1 MKRSNW
7 VRLIAVILIISMLAA
22 PVSAATNRGSDG
34 VRANGLIGTIVEII
48 RDIIRDIFDD
58 WFDKPGDG
66 EPVPTEPIETTAPTA
81 PGETEPTE
89 PGETEPG
96 ETKPTTPGETKPTE
110 PGETEPD
117 EPELN
122 EPPQSPDNDLELIEG
137 HANTA
142 NGHLLRGV
150 TYSLAN
156 IIAQQGEP
164 LTTATA
170 NRFGTKLGNSLGG
183 NAVSTGLKTM
193 ASKGGIQTMAD
204 TQATAESVKIEGI
217 TGVASSYNQ
226 DENSVAANAFDGQP
240 NTYWASAAGGKV
252 AEQYLITDLGGEYT
266 IDKVVYTKRYD
277 SGAKYNCTGNLLDYI
292 IEVRVGED
300 GEWQQVASGATVSSD
315 TDGTT
320 EITFNAVP
328 ATHVRLRAT
337 QSYHW
342 DTPQV
347 NTVMTCAEFEVYG
360 YAETID
366 PSDDSR
372 DIPTSVLTATAGNS
386 QTNQGPENTLD
397 GNDDTLW
404 HTSWD
409 GSSRDTHW
417 IQFQLSADYNV
428 DGLRYRPRQG
438 SGDGSQNGLITE
450 YEIQISADGQTFTPV
465 TTGTWS
471 YSDRSWKIATFDAVN
486 TKYVRLVVKDAQS
499 NSTTNLY
506 ASAAEIRLTG
516 EVIETPEPEVPVE
529 PEQPA
534 IGSEVVFFP
543 VTMFNYNNGI
553 SELNDDDIMR
563 NLTHQA
569 EVEAGLKEKWEGLYF
584 SGGKPAPTSYTY
596 TTEAASHSDLSW
608 QQVMDG
614 TYYADEAYTEQ
625 VTVEPITEGGSEWN
639 AITLT
644 ASSDWVEFPEYAN
657 SNYYYKDGSNY
668 ELITYTISYAY
679 GYWYVYTG
687 ENQEYHSIEA
697 AELTIYAHGGE
708 VTGYNL
714 VAGDQTLAT
723 LDGTDLTTKVDVTL
737 YTAAGE
743 VTVNKSYAEW
753 NWWAYETDGDAAR
766 NKFYAGLVQDELV
779 DGELKFNVAEPG
791 IFTFDSAHPEITND
805 GIKDIYQHVGLP
817 FVKNAKGYY
826 TFDSDANGTYFADTN
841 GDGKSDPWYG
851 AEDDFFNMY
860 LDYGVKQGWD
870 GMYYG
875 DGSTNLWAP
884 YNTNANDTGEG
895 AIDYHFG
902 MRADIPFSMTP
913 NGRIKST
920 DDNSE
925 PITFTFKGDDDVWIF
940 IDGHLVIDLGGIHNR
955 LGATIDF
962 ANNTITYFKPES
974 NTNTNE
980 FGAYNVED
988 FELVQKLY
996 SDADGE
1002 GALGQTRANFST
1014 VVDHEMSIFYLE
1026 RGKGTSNCQIE
1037 FNLPMLDTVLVTKDI
1052 THSWSARE
1060 DELDGPDKDGTAPLT
1075 AKEQAAVDKLD
1086 FDFKLWKKEIGG
1098 RYTAVANT
1106 NYYLLDKED
1115 NILGIYT
1122 TGTDGTFSLKNGQTA
1137 MFMTD
1142 LGNGTVTYAVEEL
1155 DLDLDTFLTP
1165 DYKFAGLATDGFDF
1179 YGETLNNDTED
1190 ENDTK
1195 LVEKHLDGNASQIGE
1210 QELPMDAVQL
1220 VSYDVTPYG
1229 SIEAI
1234 ESLEFICTNYLN
1246 AELPNPTARAYEDI
1260 IVIDYGLP
1268 VQVDPL
1274 HNDLFRGDDIE
1285 IVTWGDETLEL
1296 NEVLESNQI
1305 YAVPYG
1311 TEGGTTWSGNKVLAA
1326 AKVAASN
1333 NSYND
1338 NLIDLADCLYTFK
1351 DVGDGCYEVSATT
1364 ADGTKV
1370 YLNHYTSD
1378 TNEIPHDSIPGRIK
1392 VENGSI
1398 QNMFKLIAQTMT
1410 GGTGSAR
1417 TLHFHTEQTV
1427 PYWNRCGNDNT
1438 YTCQEYL
1445 YRPAGKDDVSSTEI
1459 PGYVMVTSVADIV
1472 DGGQYLIVHDKD
1484 ASSTEDDM
1492 FVLHPSTSGDKY
1504 HHVAKLE
1511 TTNAPAIGSAFS
1523 FDFGTVKFNDVT
1535 YAETVNADGTI
1546 TFTRDSFEYELTE
1559 QMTEVEEIRYI
1570 IKVNSTVEEEIGDE
1584 TVTKTACRYALGK
1597 VYIVPATIMYYEE
1610 NFNGLVKFT
1619 NANGAFTPEQK
1630 KEASYVSPYQ
1640 EPGVVGTVG
1649 DSTYGSDDAYE
1660 RDPYDSNGT
1669 SYFFDTTNG
1678 YVRFQYTFTGTGTS
1692 IFART
1697 SANTGYMQVLL
1708 FNGALDDATQY
1719 VGDKEYQKDV
1729 WYRDTFY
1736 NDANNTD
1743 LDGESLY
1750 NIPVYTNNELDYGT
1764 YTILVTVAKAGTPGA
1779 GPNLERSGN
1788 EFYLDGIRIMQ
1799 PLNESADETL
1809 TEKALDAYAADGESN
1824 LVVETLRQKLITDVK
1839 EGEAVWDGEN
1849 FVVLTD
1855 TNGAITAAEDYISY
1869 GPKEEVYL
1877 ARGQKISFSMKYWKP
1892 QGLKLY
1898 IGMKAPFGT
1907 VGTDDVGPYSAK
1919 LNVGKNSF
1927 TLRNATDCY
1936 YDVTDMQ
1943 EKLEAVYFQA
1953 EDANG
1958 NLLFT
1963 DADGNELY
1971 MDADGYFWNKETN
1984 EPFTV
1989 ADGVVIYMDDEG
2001 NFWNSETGE
2010 KYEGEDKPTPV
2021 YTDEIDYYI
2030 ITYTFEA
2037 TDSIVALTNIKVVGN
2052 FEFIIIEDNEE
2063 TQEGGGT
2070 GET

>member
-81 PGETEPTE
+81 PSETEPTE

-150 TYSLAN
+150 TYSLAS

-170 NRFGTKLGNSLGG
+170 NRFGTKLDNSLGG
-183 NAVSTGLKTM
+183 NAVSTGVKPMALKSSG
-193 ASKGGIQTMAD
+193 AS
-204 TQATAESVKIEGI
+204 V
-217 TGVASSYNQ
+217 
-226 DENSVAANAFDGQP
+226 
-240 NTYWASAAGGKV
+240 ASAA
-252 AEQYLITDLGGEYT
+252 ATDE
-266 IDKVVYTKRYD
+266 
-277 SGAKYNCTGNLLDYI
+277 
-292 IEVRVGED
+292 
-300 GEWQQVASGATVSSD
+300 
-315 TDGTT
+315 
-320 EITFNAVP
+320 
-328 ATHVRLRAT
+328 
-337 QSYHW
+337 
-342 DTPQV
+342 
-347 NTVMTCAEFEVYG
+347 
-360 YAETID
+360 
-366 PSDDSR
+366 SR
-372 DIPTSVLTATAGNS
+372 DIPTSVLTATAGDYETDGGAS
-386 QTNQGPENTLD
+386 EGPPELVLD
-397 GNDDTLW
+397 GNTNTLW
-404 HTSWD
+404 HTDWT
-409 GSSRDTHW
+409 GTSRDNHW
-417 IQFQLSADYNV
+417 IQFALSEEYNV
-428 DGLRYRPRQG
+428 DGLRYLPRQ
-438 SGDGSQNGLITE
+438 SGGANGIITE
-450 YEIQISADGQTFTPV
+450 YSIQVSDDGETFRTV
-465 TTGTWS
+465 TTGNWTN
-471 YSDRSWKIATFDAVN
+471 DRNWKIAQFTAENV
-486 TKYVRLVVKDAQS
+486 KYVRLVSLDATS
-499 NSTTNLY
+499 EISY
-506 ASAAEIRLTG
+506 VFASAAEIRLTG
-516 EVIETPEPEVPVE
+516 EEIETIPVE

-534 IGSEVVFFP
+534 IGSELVYFP

-553 SELNDDDIMR
+553 SELNEDAIMR
-563 NLTHQA
+563 TLTHQA
-569 EVEAGLKEKWEGLYF
+569 EVEAGLKENWEGLYF
-584 SGGKPAPTSYTY
+584 SGGKPDPTSHSY

-614 TYYADEAYTEQ
+614 TYYADEACTEQ
-625 VTVEPITEGGSEWN
+625 VAVNTIGDASSEY
-639 AITLT
+639 TLT
-644 ASSDWVEFPEYAN
+644 TVAVGDIWNTRGNEVNVAGTNTFET
-657 SNYYYKDGSNY
+657 NYYYYYSSKYYPVYIRNDGSTYYVQFRMTDYYDYLYGVGPNY
-668 ELITYTISYAY
+668 GAMFGIADEVTLYENSIT
-679 GYWYVYTG
+679 
-687 ENQEYHSIEA
+687 
-697 AELTIYAHGGE
+697 
-708 VTGYNL
+708 VTGYTL
-714 VAGDQTLAT
+714 VAGDNTLAT
-723 LDGTDLTTKVDVTL
+723 LDGTDLTTKVGVPL

-743 VTVNKSYAEW
+743 VTVEKDYAEW
-753 NWWAYETDGDAAR
+753 NFWAYKTSGNAAQ

-779 DGELKFNVAEPG
+779 DGELKFNVVEPG
-791 IFTFDSAHPEITND
+791 IFTFDASDPTITND
-805 GIKDIYQHVGLP
+805 GIKDIYQNVGLP
-817 FVKNAKGYY
+817 FIKNEKGYY
-826 TFDSDANGTYFADTN
+826 TFKSDAHGTYFADTN
-841 GDGKSDPWYG
+841 NDNKSDPWYG
-851 AEDDFFNMY
+851 AEDDYFNMY
-860 LDYGVKQGWD
+860 FDYKQTQGWS
-870 GMYYG
+870 GMDYG

-884 YNTNANDTGEG
+884 FNTNANDTAEG
-895 AIDYHFG
+895 NIDYHFG

-913 NGRIKST
+913 NGCIKSN
-920 DDNSE
+920 DDNSDH
-925 PITFTFKGDDDVWIF
+925 ITFTFQGDDDVWIF

-974 NTNTNE
+974 NPSTPE
-980 FGAYNVED
+980 FGAFNIEN

-996 SDADGE
+996 NDADGE

-1052 THSWSARE
+1052 THSWSAAA
-1060 DELDGPDKDGTAPLT
+1060 DEGDGDNGDGTEPLT

-1086 FDFKLWKKEIGG
+1086 FDFKLWKMENGSK
-1098 RYTAVANT
+1098 YTAVANT
-1106 NYYLLDKED
+1106 NYYLLDKAD
-1115 NILGIYT
+1115 NILGIFT
-1122 TGTDGTFSLKNGQTA
+1122 TGADGTFSLKNGQTA

-1165 DYKFAGLATDGFDF
+1165 DYKFTGLATNGFDF
-1179 YGETLNNDTED
+1179 YGWTLDNDTED

-1195 LVEKHLDGNASQIGE
+1195 LVDKHLDGNASGIGE
-1210 QELPMDAVQL
+1210 QELPMNADRL

-1246 AELPNPTARAYEDI
+1246 AELPNPSARAYEDI

-1285 IVTWGDETLEL
+1285 IVAWGDETLEL
-1296 NEVLESNQI
+1296 NEVLTGDV
-1305 YAVPYG
+1305 AVEDG
-1311 TEGGTTWSGNKVLAA
+1311 TEGGTNWSGEKF
-1326 AKVAASN
+1326 KTVAYVSN
-1333 NSYND
+1333 GTSYNTEAVE
-1338 NLIDLADCLYTFK
+1338 LADCLYTFNK
-1351 DVGDGCYEVSATT
+1351 TEDGFYEVFATA

-1370 YLNHYTSD
+1370 YLNHYSSGNNNPSIT
-1378 TNEIPHDSIPGRIK
+1378 TPAGKIEVLEGANE
-1392 VENGSI
+1392 
-1398 QNMFKLIAQTMT
+1398 NMFKLVAQRIS
-1410 GGTGSAR
+1410 GSDANR
-1417 TLHFHTEQTV
+1417 TLHFHAEAAM
-1427 PYWNRCGNDNT
+1427 PYWDRCGNDT
-1438 YTCQEYL
+1438 STRCQEYL
-1445 YRPAGKDDVSSTEI
+1445 YRPVQEGEESSEEI
-1459 PGYVMVTSVADIV
+1459 IGYVMVTDIAKVV
-1472 DGGQYLIVHDKD
+1472 DGGQYLIVHD
-1484 ASSTEDDM
+1484 SEVDDNLYI
-1492 FVLHPSTSGDKY
+1492 LHPSTSTGKWD
-1504 HHVAKLE
+1504 HVAKLGN
-1511 TTNAPAIGSAFS
+1511 TNSGAVP
-1523 FDFGTVKFNDVT
+1523 FDSGNVTFNDVT
-1535 YAETVNADGTI
+1535 YAEHEHVITNDDGTK
-1546 TFTRDSFEYELTE
+1546 TTTYTYTRDSFEYELTE
-1559 QMTEVEEIRYI
+1559 QLTEVEEIRYI
-1570 IKVNSTVEEEIGDE
+1570 IKVTSTQTNE
-1584 TVTKTACRYALGK
+1584 TTGLEYTACRYALGK

-1779 GPNLERSGN
+1779 GPDLKYSGN

-1824 LVVETLRQKLITDVK
+1824 LVVETLRQKLITDVE

-1855 TNGAITAAEDYISY
+1855 TNDAITAAEDYISY

-1877 ARGQKISFSMKYWKP
+1877 APGQKVTFSMKYWEP
-1892 QGLKLY
+1892 QGLKIY
-1898 IGMKAPFGT
+1898 MGMKAPFGT

-1953 EDANG
+1953 EDENG

-1963 DADGNELY
+1963 DAEDNE
-1971 MDADGYFWNKETN
+1971 
-1984 EPFTV
+1984 
-1989 ADGVVIYMDDEG
+1989 IYMNQSGEFRYKNNNALYNGEVDELIPVD
-2001 NFWNSETGE
+2001 SE
-2010 KYEGEDKPTPV
+2010 V
-2021 YTDEIDYYI
+2021 IDYYI

>member
-34 VRANGLIGTIVEII
+34 VRTNGLIGTIVEII

-164 LTTATA
+164 LTTSTA

-183 NAVSTGLKTM
+183 NAISTSLKTM
-193 ASKGGIQTMAD
+193 ASKGGVQTMASNGGIQTMAEVDITDGLVAHYDFETVNGTTVTNNVTTNTTTTAALSGSASVDD
-204 TQATAESVKIEGI
+204 TDHMGKAMKLSGGGLQLTNVVNATTSSFSVSLWYKAGDNAHSNLVQAGTIGGETGRTILLLNSDDKYFTYLTGDNARVTTAAIDRSVWQHI
-217 TGVASSYNQ
+217 TFSYDKDTNKAYFFINGVA
-226 DENSVAANAFDGQP
+226 DNADGV
-240 NTYWASAAGGKV
+240 T
-252 AEQYLITDLGGEYT
+252 L
-266 IDKVVYTKRYD
+266 
-277 SGAKYNCTGNLLDYI
+277 SGSPLSTADMI
-292 IEVRVGED
+292 IGRHRVTSDPFNGLVDEVRVYNK
-300 GEWQQVASGATVSSD
+300 V
-315 TDGTT
+315 
-320 EITFNAVP
+320 
-328 ATHVRLRAT
+328 
-337 QSYHW
+337 
-342 DTPQV
+342 
-347 NTVMTCAEFEVYG
+347 
-360 YAETID
+360 
-366 PSDDSR
+366 
-372 DIPTSVLTATAGNS
+372 
-386 QTNQGPENTLD
+386 
-397 GNDDTLW
+397 
-404 HTSWD
+404 
-409 GSSRDTHW
+409 
-417 IQFQLSADYNV
+417 LSAEEAAAVYN
-428 DGLRYRPRQG
+428 YG
-438 SGDGSQNGLITE
+438 STQ
-450 YEIQISADGQTFTPV
+450 
-465 TTGTWS
+465 
-471 YSDRSWKIATFDAVN
+471 
-486 TKYVRLVVKDAQS
+486 
-499 NSTTNLY
+499 
-506 ASAAEIRLTG
+506 
-516 EVIETPEPEVPVE
+516 EPEVPVE

-563 NLTHQA
+563 TLTHQA

-614 TYYADEAYTEQ
+614 TYYADAACTEQ
-625 VTVEPITEGGSEWN
+625 VSAVQKGQSDGGYS
-639 AITLT
+639 
-644 ASSDWVEFPEYAN
+644 
-657 SNYYYKDGSNY
+657 
-668 ELITYTISYAY
+668 
-679 GYWYVYTG
+679 
-687 ENQEYHSIEA
+687 
-697 AELTIYAHGGE
+697 E
-708 VTGYNL
+708 VTVTAGELWTNAGGVNADTFYLTSYYHYTSVNGATSEYYPVYIKYYDSTNDYEVAYLVNGKYLMIDAGANHYPTADETVSLYAKAGITGYTL
-714 VAGDQTLAT
+714 VAGGNTLAT
-723 LDGTDLTTKVDVTL
+723 LDGTDLTTKVGVPL

-753 NWWAYETDGDAAR
+753 NWWAYETDGDTAR

-791 IFTFDSAHPEITND
+791 IFTFDASDPTITND
-805 GIKDIYQHVGLP
+805 GIKDIYQNVGLP
-817 FVKNAKGYY
+817 FIKNEKGYY
-826 TFDSDANGTYFADTN
+826 TFDSDANGTYFADTT

-860 LDYGVKQGWD
+860 LDYGVTQGWS
-870 GMYYG
+870 GMHYG

-884 YNTNANDTGEG
+884 YNTNDNDTGEG

-913 NGRIKST
+913 NGRIKSN

-974 NTNTNE
+974 NTSTNE

-996 SDADGE
+996 NDADGE

-1052 THSWSARE
+1052 THSWSALQ
-1060 DELDGPDKDGTAPLT
+1060 DAQDGPDKDGTAPLT

-1106 NYYLLDKED
+1106 NYYLLDKAD
-1115 NILGIYT
+1115 NILGIFT
-1122 TGTDGTFSLKNGQTA
+1122 TGADGTFSLKNGQTA
-1137 MFMTD
+1137 MFLTD
-1142 LGNGTVTYAVEEL
+1142 LGNGAVTYAVEEL

-1165 DYKFAGLATDGFDF
+1165 DYKYAGLATNGFDF

-1195 LVEKHLDGNASQIGE
+1195 LVEKHLDGNASGIGE
-1210 QELPMDAVQL
+1210 QELPMNAERL

-1274 HNDLFRGDDIE
+1274 HNDLFRGDNIE
-1285 IVTWGDETLEL
+1285 IVAWGDETLEL

-1305 YAVPYG
+1305 YAIPYG
-1311 TEGGTTWSGNKVLAA
+1311 TEGGTSW
-1326 AKVAASN
+1326 
-1333 NSYND
+1333 
-1338 NLIDLADCLYTFK
+1338 
-1351 DVGDGCYEVSATT
+1351 
-1364 ADGTKV
+1364 
-1370 YLNHYTSD
+1370 
-1378 TNEIPHDSIPGRIK
+1378 
-1392 VENGSI
+1392 
-1398 QNMFKLIAQTMT
+1398 
-1410 GGTGSAR
+1410 
-1417 TLHFHTEQTV
+1417 
-1427 PYWNRCGNDNT
+1427 
-1438 YTCQEYL
+1438 
-1445 YRPAGKDDVSSTEI
+1445 
-1459 PGYVMVTSVADIV
+1459 
-1472 DGGQYLIVHDKD
+1472 
-1484 ASSTEDDM
+1484 
-1492 FVLHPSTSGDKY
+1492 SGDKIVT
-1504 HHVAKLE
+1504 VADQGN
-1511 TTNAPAIGSAFS
+1511 TGAVS
-1523 FDFGTVKFNDVT
+1523 FDSGNVTFNDVT
-1535 YAETVNADGTI
+1535 YAETANADGTI

-1559 QMTEVEEIRYI
+1559 QLTEVEEIRYI
-1570 IKVNSTVEEEIGDE
+1570 IKVNSTVEEVIGDE
-1584 TVTKTACRYALGK
+1584 TVPKTACRYALGK

-1610 NFNGLVKFT
+1610 NFDGLVKFT
-1619 NANGAFTPEQK
+1619 NASGAFTPEQK
-1630 KEASYVSPYQ
+1630 KEASYVSDYQ

-1649 DSTYGSDDAYE
+1649 DSTYGSDEAYE
-1660 RDPYDSNGT
+1660 CDPYDSNGT

-1692 IFART
+1692 FFART
-1697 SANTGYMQVLL
+1697 SADTGYMQVLL
-1708 FNGALDDATQY
+1708 FKGALDDATQY
-1719 VGDKEYQKDV
+1719 VGNKDYQVDV

-1736 NDANNTD
+1736 NDDNNTN

-1764 YTILVTVAKAGTPGA
+1764 YTILVTVAKAGTQGA

-1788 EFYLDGIRIMQ
+1788 EFYLDGIRVMQ
-1799 PLNESADETL
+1799 PLNKSNNTVINEETGE
-1809 TEKALDAYAADGESN
+1809 TITDKALSAYAADGESN

-1839 EGEAVWDGEN
+1839 DGEAVWDGKN

-1855 TNGAITAAEDYISY
+1855 TIGAITAAQDYISY

-1877 ARGQKISFSMKYWKP
+1877 APGQKISFSMKYWEP

-1953 EDANG
+1953 EDENG

-1963 DADGNELY
+1963 DAEDNE
-1971 MDADGYFWNKETN
+1971 
-1984 EPFTV
+1984 
-1989 ADGVVIYMDDEG
+1989 IYMNQSGEFRYK
-2001 NFWNSETGE
+2001 NNNAEYTGE
-2010 KYEGEDKPTPV
+2010 VDELIPV
-2021 YTDEIDYYI
+2021 DSEVIDYYI

-2052 FEFIIIEDNEE
+2052 FEFTIVEDNEE
-2063 TQEGGGT
+2063 IQEGGGT

>member
-34 VRANGLIGTIVEII
+34 VRTNGLIGFIVEII

-150 TYSLAN
+150 TYSLAS

-183 NAVSTGLKTM
+183 NAISTSLKTM
-193 ASKGGIQTMAD
+193 ASKGGIQTMA
-204 TQATAESVKIEGI
+204 ATETTISETPLVI
-217 TGVASSYNQ
+217 TTDDLGPVIPDGNYLIRYNHATYGSYMTN
-226 DENSVAANAFDGQP
+226 
-240 NTYWASAAGGKV
+240 NTKSGSPWGTTVLLGTTDKSAATPFTFTRQADGSYAIQGP
-252 AEQYLITDLGGEYT
+252 AGNYMN
-266 IDKVVYTKRYD
+266 ID
-277 SGAKYNCTGNLLDYI
+277 ANNTGNI
-292 IEVRVGED
+292 IYEANYFTVEIQND
-300 GEWQQVASGATVSSD
+300 GIWLRDTSSSKCINALGANYYSEKYF
-315 TDGTT
+315 G
-320 EITFNAVP
+320 
-328 ATHVRLRAT
+328 
-337 QSYHW
+337 
-342 DTPQV
+342 
-347 NTVMTCAEFEVYG
+347 G
-360 YAETID
+360 Y
-366 PSDDSR
+366 S
-372 DIPTSVLTATAGNS
+372 
-386 QTNQGPENTLD
+386 
-397 GNDDTLW
+397 
-404 HTSWD
+404 D
-409 GSSRDTHW
+409 GSP
-417 IQFQLSADYNV
+417 L
-428 DGLRYRPRQG
+428 
-438 SGDGSQNGLITE
+438 E
-450 YEIQISADGQTFTPV
+450 
-465 TTGTWS
+465 
-471 YSDRSWKIATFDAVN
+471 
-486 TKYVRLVVKDAQS
+486 
-499 NSTTNLY
+499 LY
-506 ASAAEIRLTG
+506 AATTT
-516 EVIETPEPEVPVE
+516 VIPPKE

-534 IGSEVVFFP
+534 IGSELVFFP
-543 VTMFNYNNGI
+543 VTMFNYDHNV
-553 SELNDDDIMR
+553 LDAATDAMDAD
-563 NLTHQA
+563 LT
-569 EVEAGLKEKWEGLYF
+569 VRDGLYF
-584 SGGKPAPTSYTY
+584 TGAGINYTAPTYFTSGRYYIQNIRASANRDDGAVWLQAHADNKIYAVTQENATIWNLVVEGDLYYLTCDINGVTNYMKVGTGANDDGY
-596 TTEAASHSDLSW
+596 TTDK
-608 QQVMDG
+608 
-614 TYYADEAYTEQ
+614 T
-625 VTVEPITEGGSEWN
+625 PI
-639 AITLT
+639 
-644 ASSDWVEFPEYAN
+644 
-657 SNYYYKDGSNY
+657 
-668 ELITYTISYAY
+668 
-679 GYWYVYTG
+679 
-687 ENQEYHSIEA
+687 
-697 AELTIYAHGGE
+697 
-708 VTGYNL
+708 NL
-714 VAGDQTLAT
+714 VAYSGNNQGVQIKQNGYYLCQWGGVAVQDFGGYNVNNDAGNGMRFYAVDAEDNVSDTPTTIQSAVS
-723 LDGTDLTTKVDVTL
+723 DIQIAGTKPH
-737 YTAAGE
+737 
-743 VTVNKSYAEW
+743 NS
-753 NWWAYETDGDAAR
+753 WAYFSDGDSAQ
-766 NKFYAGLVQDELV
+766 NMFYSGLVEENLV
-779 DGELKFNVAEPG
+779 DGEIQFTVNEPG
-791 IFTFDSAHPEITND
+791 IFTFDKND
-805 GIKDIYQHVGLP
+805 PTKTSDGLKDIYQYVGLP
-817 FVKNAKGYY
+817 FIKNEKGYY
-826 TFDSDANGTYFADTN
+826 TFNSDAHGTYFADTT
-841 GDGKSDPWYG
+841 GDGVSDPWYG
-851 AEDDFFNMY
+851 AADDFFNMY
-860 LDYGVKQGWD
+860 FDYENTQTYSGIEGEN
-870 GMYYG
+870 G
-875 DGSTNLWAP
+875 DGSSKLWMP
-884 YNTNANDTGEG
+884 YNINDDTITSSS
-895 AIDYHFG
+895 IDYHFG

-913 NGRIKST
+913 NGRIDSYDT
-920 DDNSE
+920 TSE
-925 PITFTFKGDDDVWIF
+925 PITFTFAGDDDVWIF
-940 IDGHLVIDLGGIHNR
+940 IDGQLVIDLGGIHNR
-955 LGATIDF
+955 IGATIDF
-962 ANNTITYFKPES
+962 ANNTITYFRPES
-974 NTNTNE
+974 NTNTLPIGSFNDPENYVLNE
-980 FGAYNVED
+980 DGTITV
-988 FELVQKLY
+988 KLY
-996 SDADGE
+996 DDASGA
-1002 GALGQTRANFST
+1002 GALGQTRADFST
-1014 VVDHEMSIFYLE
+1014 KVDHQMSIFYLE
-1026 RGKGTSNCQIE
+1026 RGKGTANCQIE

-1075 AKEQAAVDKLD
+1075 AKEQAAVDKMD
-1086 FDFKLWKKEIGG
+1086 FDFKLWKMENGG

-1106 NYYLLDKED
+1106 NYYLLDKDD
-1115 NILGIYT
+1115 NILGIYP
-1122 TGTDGTFSLKNGQTA
+1122 TGADGTFSLKNGQTA

-1195 LVEKHLDGNASQIGE
+1195 TVQEHLTDASLIGE
-1210 QELPMDAVQL
+1210 QELPMNAERL

-1246 AELPNPTARAYEDI
+1246 ADLPNPTARAYEDI

-1274 HNDLFRGDDIE
+1274 HNDLFRGENIE
-1285 IVTWGDETLEL
+1285 IVAWGDETLKL

-1305 YAVPYG
+1305 YAVPDD
-1311 TEGGTTWSGNKVLAA
+1311 TEGGTSWNGNKVLAA

-1338 NLIDLADCLYTFK
+1338 ALIDLADCLYTFK
-1351 DVGDGCYEVSATT
+1351 AVGDDCYEVSATT

-1370 YLNHYTSD
+1370 YLNHYTTD
-1378 TNEIPHDSIPGRIK
+1378 TNEIPNDSIPGRIK
-1392 VENGSI
+1392 IADGAND
-1398 QNMFKLIAQTMT
+1398 NMFKLIAQVMD

-1427 PYWNRCGNDNT
+1427 PYWNRCDNDNNH
-1438 YTCQEYL
+1438 TCQEYL

-1459 PGYVMVTSVADIV
+1459 PGYVMVTSLDDIV

-1484 ASSTEDDM
+1484 ASSTDDDM

-1504 HHVAKLE
+1504 DHVAKLE
-1511 TTNAPAIGSAFS
+1511 TTDVPAIGSAFS

-1535 YAETVNADGTI
+1535 YAEHAHDIMNADGT
-1546 TFTRDSFEYELTE
+1546 TTTTYTYTRDTFEYELTE
-1559 QMTEVEEIRYI
+1559 QLTEVEEIRYI

-1619 NANGAFTPEQK
+1619 NKDGVFTPVQMK
-1630 KEASYVSPYQ
+1630 AASYVSPYQ

-1660 RDPYDSNGT
+1660 CDPCDSNGT

-1692 IFART
+1692 FFART
-1697 SANTGYMQVLL
+1697 SAKTGYMQVLL

-1729 WYRDTFY
+1729 WYRDTYY

-1750 NIPVYTNNELDYGT
+1750 NIPVYTNNGLDYGT
-1764 YTILVTVAKAGTPGA
+1764 YTLLVTVAKAGTQGA
-1779 GPNLERSGN
+1779 GPNLESSRN
-1788 EFYLDGIRIMQ
+1788 EFYLDGIRIMR

-1855 TNGAITAAEDYISY
+1855 TNDEITAAEDYISY

-1877 ARGQKISFSMKYWKP
+1877 AKGQKITFSMKYWEP

-1963 DADGNELY
+1963 DAEGNKLY

-1984 EPFTV
+1984 EQFTV
-1989 ADGVVIYMDDEG
+1989 ADGVVIYMDEEG
-2001 NFWNSETGE
+2001 NFWNSATGE
-2010 KYEGEDKPTPV
+2010 KYEGEDRPTPV

-2037 TDSIVALTNIKVVGN
+2037 TESIVALTNIKVVGN
-2052 FEFIIIEDNEE
+2052 FEFTIVEKNEE
-2063 TQEGGGT
+2063 TQEGGGSA
-2070 GET
+2070 EP

>member
-58 WFDKPGDG
+58 WFDKPGDE

-81 PGETEPTE
+81 PGETEP
-89 PGETEPG
+89 TEPG

-183 NAVSTGLKTM
+183 NAISTSLKTM
-193 ASKGGIQTMAD
+193 ASKGGVQTMASNGGIQTMAEVDITDGLVAHYDFETVNGTTVTNNVTTNTTTTATLNNTTVEENDHMGNAIRLNGGGLQLTNVVNATTSSFSVSLWYKASNNAHYNLVQAGTIGGSTGRTILLLNSSNQYFTYLTGDDARVKTD
-204 TQATAESVKIEGI
+204 TVDRSVWQHI
-217 TGVASSYNQ
+217 TFSYDKDANKAYFFINGVA
-226 DENSVAANAFDGQP
+226 DNADGVTLSGSP
-240 NTYWASAAGGKV
+240 LDTADMIIGRHR
-252 AEQYLITDLGGEYT
+252 TDSDPFNGLV
-266 IDKVVYTKRYD
+266 D
-277 SGAKYNCTGNLLDYI
+277 
-292 IEVRVGED
+292 EVRVYNKVLSAEEAAAVYNYG
-300 GEWQQVASGATVSSD
+300 S
-315 TDGTT
+315 TDP
-320 EITFNAVP
+320 EEPSEPEQPVVDP
-328 ATHVRLRAT
+328 A
-337 QSYHW
+337 
-342 DTPQV
+342 
-347 NTVMTCAEFEVYG
+347 
-360 YAETID
+360 
-366 PSDDSR
+366 DDSR
-372 DIPTSVLTATAGNS
+372 DIPVSVLTATDGNHEDS
-386 QTNQGPENTLD
+386 SETEGGAKLALD
-397 GNDDTLW
+397 GNQNTMW
-404 HTSWD
+404 HTEWD
-409 GSSRDTHW
+409 GSDRSLHW
-417 IQFQLSADYNV
+417 IQFQLNADYKV
-428 DGLRYRPRQG
+428 DGLRYQPRQD
-438 SGDGSQNGLITE
+438 SSINGLVTE
-450 YEIQISADGQTFTPV
+450 YEIQISDDGQTFTSV
-465 TTGTWS
+465 ATGTWS

-486 TKYVRLVVKDAQS
+486 TKYVRLVVKNAQS
-499 NSTTNLY
+499 DKASLF

-516 EVIETPEPEVPVE
+516 EEIETTPVE

-563 NLTHQA
+563 TLTHQA

-584 SGGKPAPTSYTY
+584 SGGKPSPTSYTY

-614 TYYADEAYTEQ
+614 TYYADEACTEQ
-625 VTVEPITEGGSEWN
+625 VSVVQKGQSDGGYS
-639 AITLT
+639 
-644 ASSDWVEFPEYAN
+644 
-657 SNYYYKDGSNY
+657 
-668 ELITYTISYAY
+668 
-679 GYWYVYTG
+679 
-687 ENQEYHSIEA
+687 
-697 AELTIYAHGGE
+697 E
-708 VTGYNL
+708 VTVTAGELWTNAGGVDADTFYLTSYYHYTSVNGAASEYYPVYIKYYDSTNDYEVAYLVNGKYLMIDAGANHYPTADETVSLYAKAGITGYTL
-714 VAGDQTLAT
+714 VAGGNTLAT
-723 LDGTDLTTKVDVTL
+723 LDGTDLTAKVGVPL

-753 NWWAYETDGDAAR
+753 NWWAYETSGDAAR
-766 NKFYAGLVQDELV
+766 NMFYAGLVQDELV

-826 TFDSDANGTYFADTN
+826 TFDSDANGTYFADTT

-860 LDYGVKQGWD
+860 LDYGVTQGWEN
-870 GMYYG
+870 MYYG

-913 NGRIKST
+913 NGRIKSN

-1052 THSWSARE
+1052 THSWSAAADERDGE
-1060 DELDGPDKDGTAPLT
+1060 DGDGTERLT

-1106 NYYLLDKED
+1106 NYYLLDKAD
-1115 NILGIYT
+1115 NILGIFT
-1122 TGTDGTFSLKNGQTA
+1122 TGADGTFSLKNGQTA

-1142 LGNGTVTYAVEEL
+1142 LGNGGVTYAVEEL
-1155 DLDLDTFLTP
+1155 NLDLDTFLTP
-1165 DYKFAGLATDGFDF
+1165 DYKFAGLATNGFDF

-1195 LVEKHLDGNASQIGE
+1195 PVSEHLDDASLIGE

-1246 AELPNPTARAYEDI
+1246 AELPSPTARAYEDI

-1274 HNDLFRGDDIE
+1274 HNDLFRGENIE
-1285 IVTWGDETLEL
+1285 IVAWGDETLEL
-1296 NEVLESNQI
+1296 NEVLDEKGFAIDDQTSWTGNKFFSNTT
-1305 YAVPYG
+1305 
-1311 TEGGTTWSGNKVLAA
+1311 TEAQVFDSGNV
-1326 AKVAASN
+1326 
-1333 NSYND
+1333 
-1338 NLIDLADCLYTFK
+1338 TF
-1351 DVGDGCYEVSATT
+1351 S
-1364 ADGTKV
+1364 
-1370 YLNHYTSD
+1370 
-1378 TNEIPHDSIPGRIK
+1378 
-1392 VENGSI
+1392 
-1398 QNMFKLIAQTMT
+1398 
-1410 GGTGSAR
+1410 
-1417 TLHFHTEQTV
+1417 
-1427 PYWNRCGNDNT
+1427 
-1438 YTCQEYL
+1438 
-1445 YRPAGKDDVSSTEI
+1445 
-1459 PGYVMVTSVADIV
+1459 
-1472 DGGQYLIVHDKD
+1472 
-1484 ASSTEDDM
+1484 
-1492 FVLHPSTSGDKY
+1492 
-1504 HHVAKLE
+1504 
-1511 TTNAPAIGSAFS
+1511 
-1523 FDFGTVKFNDVT
+1523 DVT
-1535 YAETVNADGTI
+1535 YAEHAHDITNADGT
-1546 TFTRDSFEYELTE
+1546 TTTTYTYTRDSFEYELTE
-1559 QMTEVEEIRYI
+1559 QLTEVEEIRYI
-1570 IKVNSTVEEEIGDE
+1570 IKVDSTVEEEIGNE

-1610 NFNGLVKFT
+1610 NFDGLVSYAT
-1619 NANGAFTPEQK
+1619 ETGSLVGEQRV
-1630 KEASYVSPYQ
+1630 EAYVSPYQ

-1649 DSTYGSDDAYE
+1649 DSTYGSDVAYLN
-1660 RDPYDSNGT
+1660 DPHDSNGT
-1669 SYFFDTTNG
+1669 SFKLDTTNG
-1678 YVRFQYTFTGTGTS
+1678 YVRFAYSFTGTGTS
-1692 IFART
+1692 FFART
-1697 SANTGYMQVLL
+1697 SGTTGYMQVML
-1708 FNGALDDATQY
+1708 FDGEMTVDEAVAAARAA
-1719 VGDKEYQKDV
+1719 EQKDI

-1736 NDANNTD
+1736 NDKNNTD

-1750 NIPVYTNNELDYGT
+1750 NIPVYTNNDLDYGT
-1764 YTILVTVAKAGTPGA
+1764 YTILVTVAQAGTPGA

-1799 PLNESADETL
+1799 PLNESADEML
-1809 TEKALDAYAADGESN
+1809 TEKALNAYAADGESN
-1824 LVVETLRQKLITDVK
+1824 LVVATLRQKLITDVK
-1839 EGEAVWDGEN
+1839 DGEAVWNGEN

-1855 TNGAITAAEDYISY
+1855 TNGAIIAAQDYISY

-1877 ARGQKISFSMKYWKP
+1877 APGQKVTFSMKYWEP

-1898 IGMKAPFGT
+1898 MGMKAPFGT
-1907 VGTDDVGPYSAK
+1907 VGTDDIGSYSAK

-1943 EKLEAVYFQA
+1943 EKLEAVYIQA

-1958 NLLFT
+1958 YLLFT
-1963 DADGNELY
+1963 DAVGNEIYMNESGEFRYRNNNELY
-1971 MDADGYFWNKETN
+1971 
-1984 EPFTV
+1984 
-1989 ADGVVIYMDDEG
+1989 
-2001 NFWNSETGE
+2001 TGE
-2010 KYEGEDKPTPV
+2010 DELTPINTTEV
-2021 YTDEIDYYI
+2021 DYYV

-2037 TDSIVALTNIKVVGN
+2037 TESIVALTNIKVVGN
-2052 FEFIIIEDNEE
+2052 FEFTIVEKNEE

-2070 GET
+2070 AET